1 MRKLIGVLLL
11 GAGCAAGAAAWAG
24 WTRASVVHAQGFG
37 AETRFVMGPV
47 ESVAAGREKSALAL
61 RFIRDRRNSDCY
73 VITMGEGQSIAT
85 LTKTEDDACSG
96 F

>member
-1 MRKLIGVLLL
+1 MRKLVGVLLIVV
-11 GAGCAAGAAAWAG
+11 GGSAGVAAWVG
-24 WTRASVVHAQGFG
+24 WTRASAVHAQGFG

-47 ESVAAGREKSALAL
+47 EGVAVGREKSALAL
-61 RFIRDRRNSDCY
+61 RFIRDRRTNDCY
-73 VITMGEGQSIAT
+73 VMTMGDGQSIAT